1 MAISRAQKEAVVAE
15 VSGDLER
22 LDAAGAAVLAEF
34 RGLSVAQMT
43 VLRRAARNEGVKLRV
58 VKNTLTKRI
67 VTQAAAG
74 KFAALGEHVDG
85 SLALASAA
93 DAVAVAKVLNEFA
106 KGHDSLRIKAGVM
119 DGRLLDAAAI
129 KALAALPSREQLLA
143 TLLVAM
149 RAPLQKFVSTL
160 QAVPLKAVRTLAA
173 VRDAKDGG
181 YTAESG
187 ESTVKDG
194 ESTVK
199 NAGSTVEDGDSS
211 SADGDRGA
219 ENGAPA
225 AAGGKN
231 T

>member
-1 MAISRAQKEAVVAE
+1 MAISRAQKETVVAE

-22 LDAAGAAVLAEF
+22 LDAAGVAGAAILAEF

-43 VLRRAARNEGVKLRV
+43 TLRRAARNEGVKLRV
-58 VKNTLTKRI
+58 VKNTLTRRI
-67 VTQAAAG
+67 VAQAAGG

-85 SLALASAA
+85 PLALASAA

-106 KGHDSLRIKAGVM
+106 KNHDSLRIKAGVM
-119 DGRLLDAAAI
+119 DGCLLDTAAI
-129 KALAALPSREQLLA
+129 KSLAALPSREQLLA
-143 TLLVAM
+143 TLLGVM
-149 RAPLQKFVSTL
+149 RAPLQKFVGTL

-181 YTAESG
+181 
-187 ESTVKDG
+187 
-194 ESTVK
+194 STVK
-199 NAGSTVEDGDSS
+199 NAGSTVKDGDSA
-211 SADGDRGA
+211 SADGDSGA
-219 ENGAPA
+219 ENGDPA

>member
-1 MAISRAQKEAVVAE
+1 MAISRAQKETVVAE
-15 VSGDLER
+15 VTGDLER

-67 VTQAAAG
+67 VAQAAAG

-85 SLALASAA
+85 PLALASAA
-93 DAVAVAKVLNEFA
+93 DAVAVAKVLSEFA
-106 KGHDSLRIKAGVM
+106 KNHDSLRIKAGVM
-119 DGRLLDAAAI
+119 DGRLLDTAAV

-143 TLLVAM
+143 VLLGVM
-149 RAPLQKFVSTL
+149 RAPLQKFVGTL

-173 VRDAKDGG
+173 VRDAK
-181 YTAESG
+181 SG
-187 ESTVKDG
+187 ESTA
-194 ESTVK
+194 K
-199 NAGSTVEDGDSS
+199 NTGSAVQDGDSA
-211 SADGDRGA
+211 SASGDSGC

-225 AAGGKN
+225 AAAGKN

>member
-1 MAISRAQKEAVVAE
+1 MAISRAQKETVVAE
-15 VSGDLER
+15 VTGDLEL

-43 VLRRAARNEGVKLRV
+43 TLRRAARNEGVKLRV
-58 VKNTLTKRI
+58 VKNTLTRRI
-67 VTQAAAG
+67 VDQAAGG
-74 KFAALGEHVDG
+74 KFAALGAHVDG
-85 SLALASAA
+85 PLALASAA

-106 KGHDSLRIKAGVM
+106 KSHDRLRIKAGVM
-119 DGRLLDAAAI
+119 DGRLLDTAAI

-143 TLLVAM
+143 TLLGVM
-149 RAPLQKFVSTL
+149 RAPLQKLVGTL

-173 VRDAKDGG
+173 VRDAKDG
-181 YTAESG
+181 ESG
-187 ESTVKDG
+187 
-194 ESTVK
+194 
-199 NAGSTVEDGDSS
+199 AAAGDSA
-211 SADGDRGA
+211 SAGGDSGS

>member
-1 MAISRAQKEAVVAE
+1 MAISRAQKETVVAE

-58 VKNTLTKRI
+58 VKNTLTRRI

-85 SLALASAA
+85 PLALASAA
-93 DAVAVAKVLNEFA
+93 DAVAVARVLNEFA
-106 KGHDSLRIKAGVM
+106 KGHDRLRIKAGVM

-143 TLLVAM
+143 ALLGVM
-149 RAPLQKFVSTL
+149 RSPLQKFVGTL

-181 YTAESG
+181 
-187 ESTVKDG
+187 STVKDG

-199 NAGSTVEDGDSS
+199 NTGSTVEDGDPA
-211 SADGDRGA
+211 SADGGRGA